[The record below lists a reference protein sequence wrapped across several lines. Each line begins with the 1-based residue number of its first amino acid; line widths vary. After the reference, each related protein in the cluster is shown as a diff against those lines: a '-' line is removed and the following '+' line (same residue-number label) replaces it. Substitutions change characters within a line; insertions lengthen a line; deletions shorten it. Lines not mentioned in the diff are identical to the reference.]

1 MNESVEIEASLKE
14 ISRRLGTLNAK
25 TNVVMSRAAN
35 RAATTGAKV
44 IRQGTSARYRINQKD
59 VTETLKIE
67 KATYQS
73 PTATLNYRDR
83 HRNLYTFGHKNVVK
97 PRYSIRSSNPAAP
110 DPPFIRVSVEKA
122 SDWTAL
128 KNDPKPFVR
137 STRSGN
143 TLVLKRKTNDP
154 KAKLIGESAPAI
166 PQIVRN
172 AETMKTFHEEVDQ
185 MLRTRIDHEVE
196 QIILRGRP

>member
-1 MNESVEIEASLKE
+1 MGETNTVEASLKE
-14 ISRRLGTLNAK
+14 ISKRLGTLDAK

-35 RAATTGAKV
+35 RAATTGAIAIK
-44 IRQGTSARYRINQKD
+44 QGTSTRYRINQND
-59 VTETLKIE
+59 VQATLRTK
-67 KATYQS
+67 KATYQR
-73 PTATLNYRDR
+73 PTAVLNYKDT
-83 HRNLYTFGHKNVVK
+83 HKNLYTFGHKDVVT
-97 PRYSIRSSNPAAP
+97 PRYTIRSSNPAAP
-110 DPPFIRVSVEKA
+110 DPKFIKARVKKA
-122 SDWTAL
+122 SDWTEL

-172 AETMKTFHEEVDQ
+172 EKTMKRFHKAADN
-185 MLRTRIDHEVE
+185 MLQKRIEHEVE